1 MKNSKNRKLVIASML
16 GAITIA
22 LGMTPLGF
30 IPLGLINA
38 TTLHIPV
45 IIAGILEG
53 PAVGAAVGLIFGLS
67 SLFNAITRPNP
78 ASVMFYNPLISVV
91 PRILIGLSSY
101 YVYTLVKKFE
111 FSNSKKVSNVVWI
124 VILALLGY
132 LLYKNITAE
141 AESLIIGVNIIL
153 ILVSLVMIFLMNRY
167 QSNLAVTVA
176 SFVGSMTNTI
186 LVMGGIYVFYAAKY
200 MEILGKSAGDAQAVI
215 LGVVVTSGI
224 PEAIISVIITTSV
237 VNAVKLSRGEHV
249 TGNKH

>member
-1 MKNSKNRKLVIASML
+1 MKTSKNRKLVIASML

-30 IPLGLINA
+30 IPLGIINA

-78 ASVMFYNPLISVV
+78 ASIMFYNPLISIV

-101 YVYTLVKKFE
+101 YVYALVKKFN
-111 FSNSKKVSNVVWI
+111 FSKSKAVSNTVWT
-124 VILALLGY
+124 VILLLLGY
-132 LLYKNITAE
+132 LLYKNVTTG
-141 AESLIIGVNIIL
+141 AESLVLGLNIVLLL
-153 ILVSLVMIFLMNRY
+153 ISAVMIFLMNKY
-167 QSNLAVTVA
+167 QADLAVTVA
-176 SFVGSMTNTI
+176 SFVGSMTNTV
-186 LVMGGIYVFYAAKY
+186 LVMGGIYFLYAAKY
-200 MEILGKSAGDAQAVI
+200 MEILGKSISEAQAVV

-224 PEAIISVIITTSV
+224 PEAVISVIIATSV
-237 VNAVKLSRGEHV
+237 VNAVKLSRGEK
-249 TGNKH
+249 TNN